1 MEIWE
6 ETEAMECGTSAW
18 ERQFNGVKMEKDSI
32 KIEIDCL
39 GIARTLVGNEG
50 WQPAD
55 NDMHMHALTIKREN
69 AGRCTL
75 ANKCMHKYKSIIEMK
90 NVNM

>member
-6 ETEAMECGTSAW
+6 ETEVMECGTSAW
-18 ERQFNGVKMEKDSI
+18 ERQLNGVKMEKDSI

-50 WQPAD
+50 
-55 NDMHMHALTIKREN
+55 
-69 AGRCTL
+69 
-75 ANKCMHKYKSIIEMK
+75 
-90 NVNM
+90 